1 MKFNIT
7 ITAEFPQEK
16 GLDFLKPEAKSFLY
30 VKSLQ
35 DGIEKA
41 LKKIDISQTTEGEKK
56 IVPEKYNISVEAVG
70 K

>member
-30 VKSLQ
+30 IKSLQ

-41 LKKIDISQTTEGEKK
+41 FKKIDISQTTEGEKK

>member
-41 LKKIDISQTTEGEKK
+41 LRKIDISQTTEGEKK